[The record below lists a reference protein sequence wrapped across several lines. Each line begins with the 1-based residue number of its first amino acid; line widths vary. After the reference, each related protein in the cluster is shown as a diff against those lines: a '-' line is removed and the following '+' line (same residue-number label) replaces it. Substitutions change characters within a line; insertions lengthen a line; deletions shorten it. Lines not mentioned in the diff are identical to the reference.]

1 MLHPALEAHHSAYKG
16 RTICITGG
24 AGFIGSHIADTLV
37 ECGATVR
44 ILDDFSNGR
53 ESNLAG
59 AASAAKV
66 VRGSICDDAAL
77 DAAIAGAEIV
87 FHQAAMGSVPR
98 SIEIPAIYHEANV
111 TGTMRVLEASLRHGV
126 RRVVYGPLNR
136 G

>member
-1 MLHPALEAHHSAYKG
+1 MRIIGFKHIQDSRAIHSLFSGRMLHRALEAHQSAYAG
-16 RTICITGG
+16 RTVCVTGG

-77 DAAIAGAEIV
+77 DAAIAGA
-87 FHQAAMGSVPR
+87 
-98 SIEIPAIYHEANV
+98 
-111 TGTMRVLEASLRHGV
+111 
-126 RRVVYGPLNR
+126 
-136 G
+136 